1 MIAVKRKVQGETIMA
16 NLSVSSTYSSGLSNL
31 TITGAAADIKDN
43 LASLKGDV
51 NRITSITPSDT
62 QVTGLSVNDL
72 LGKQDVVLKI
82 SGLFADKI
90 GVGDDTTNISSDI
103 RSNFTELSDL
113 ERLLHANGQ
122 DKSLDIHGT
131 GTVILTSAEY
141 QNQVDHDTSAL
152 ISDLATSGISLS
164 ITGVSVGD
172 VSTIDA
178 ASNVESISVTDT
190 ASNIANDANGANTIG
205 LSSHVTSVN
214 LSDAASFDQLSQIV
228 AVNYPGSITIGSVN
242 VNDSASNLDR
252 SKNTVELSG
261 LTFGNVTVNDNATV
275 DQFIN
280 IKNSGYG
287 SGSSLTASIAD
298 TAENIFINISDIQ
311 NAIGNIQT
319 INTIDGAD
327 QSITLSRTDFAALN
341 GKLDSHFKVTLSDA
355 VTAASLAGVIANT
368 QITHFTVADTGTALS
383 DSTTR
388 TALAGAISRIDSINS
403 DGVDNAIT
411 LSSGQISTFGN
422 KLNASFQITQ
432 SDAATTSTLA
442 SVIANTQ
449 ITHFT
454 VADAGTAL
462 SDSTTRTALA
472 GAISRIDSIN
482 SDGVDNAITLSS
494 GQISTFGN
502 KLNASFQITQSD
514 AVLASQIGT
523 VLASNRQ
530 IAHLFVADSIE
541 ALKASANNTNLSN
554 SALSGISIS
563 GGASVSVADALLLK
577 DKTWHAKITGLTV
590 GDTATNLL
598 TKGTKTGPT
607 NISSIITGLGSS
619 LTSVAIN
626 GTGTNATTIADLLTI
641 KTASAGKSVS
651 VTTVSDKAANITAN
665 LASLVTNASSI
676 TNLVISDGTSAKKS
690 TLTMS
695 LAQYTALKNLLTAGL
710 GNSAANYAYS
720 LNNSPTQGLSILQAN
735 TVSSDA
741 KVGSFTVTDS
751 YANAIANNG
760 GLVGLLNNIKVQ
772 GLSLTGVSV
781 ANLTAVT
788 TALTSAGTTN
798 AKKLTD
804 LSVSGSVTEI
814 ISNLTALSAKGS
826 PVTSVVVNGTA
837 TIAQLT
843 QLSTLKL
850 ATGTSLSI
858 SDSYAN
864 YTAASTVKLLTGLAG
879 KFGSISVTGAT
890 VANAYTLLSDT
901 KVTNIDVSDT
911 AANVLN
917 NTQGSTNRATVSNQ
931 KVRSITATNASV
943 SQYNDL
949 ESNNSFGSTNVAK
962 VSGISISDTRI
973 HLSANSY
980 AVINNMK
987 TDTLISGISLTG

>member
-1 MIAVKRKVQGETIMA
+1 M
-16 NLSVSSTYSSGLSNL
+16 
-31 TITGAAADIKDN
+31 
-43 LASLKGDV
+43 
-51 NRITSITPSDT
+51 
-62 QVTGLSVNDL
+62 
-72 LGKQDVVLKI
+72 
-82 SGLFADKI
+82 
-90 GVGDDTTNISSDI
+90 
-103 RSNFTELSDL
+103 
-113 ERLLHANGQ
+113 
-122 DKSLDIHGT
+122 
-131 GTVILTSAEY
+131 
-141 QNQVDHDTSAL
+141 
-152 ISDLATSGISLS
+152 
-164 ITGVSVGD
+164 
-172 VSTIDA
+172 
-178 ASNVESISVTDT
+178 
-190 ASNIANDANGANTIG
+190 
-205 LSSHVTSVN
+205 
-214 LSDAASFDQLSQIV
+214 
-228 AVNYPGSITIGSVN
+228 
-242 VNDSASNLDR
+242 
-252 SKNTVELSG
+252 
-261 LTFGNVTVNDNATV
+261 
-275 DQFIN
+275 
-280 IKNSGYG
+280 
-287 SGSSLTASIAD
+287 
-298 TAENIFINISDIQ
+298 
-311 NAIGNIQT
+311 
-319 INTIDGAD
+319 
-327 QSITLSRTDFAALN
+327 
-341 GKLDSHFKVTLSDA
+341 
-355 VTAASLAGVIANT
+355 
-368 QITHFTVADTGTALS
+368 
-383 DSTTR
+383 
-388 TALAGAISRIDSINS
+388 
-403 DGVDNAIT
+403 
-411 LSSGQISTFGN
+411 
-422 KLNASFQITQ
+422 
-432 SDAATTSTLA
+432 
-442 SVIANTQ
+442 
-449 ITHFT
+449 
-454 VADAGTAL
+454 
-462 SDSTTRTALA
+462 
-472 GAISRIDSIN
+472 
-482 SDGVDNAITLSS
+482 
-494 GQISTFGN
+494 
-502 KLNASFQITQSD
+502 
-514 AVLASQIGT
+514 
-523 VLASNRQ
+523 
-530 IAHLFVADSIE
+530 
-541 ALKASANNTNLSN
+541 
-554 SALSGISIS
+554 
-563 GGASVSVADALLLK
+563 LK

-931 KVRSITATNASV
+931 KVRSITATNASA
-943 SQYNDL
+943 SQYRYL
-949 ESNNSFGSTNVAK
+949 ENNISFGSTNVAK
-962 VSGISISDTRI
+962 VAGISISDSRDS
-973 HLSANSY
+973 LSADSY

-987 TDTLISGISLTG
+987 TDRLILGISLTG

>member
-1 MIAVKRKVQGETIMA
+1 M
-16 NLSVSSTYSSGLSNL
+16 
-31 TITGAAADIKDN
+31 
-43 LASLKGDV
+43 
-51 NRITSITPSDT
+51 
-62 QVTGLSVNDL
+62 
-72 LGKQDVVLKI
+72 
-82 SGLFADKI
+82 
-90 GVGDDTTNISSDI
+90 
-103 RSNFTELSDL
+103 
-113 ERLLHANGQ
+113 
-122 DKSLDIHGT
+122 
-131 GTVILTSAEY
+131 
-141 QNQVDHDTSAL
+141 
-152 ISDLATSGISLS
+152 
-164 ITGVSVGD
+164 
-172 VSTIDA
+172 
-178 ASNVESISVTDT
+178 
-190 ASNIANDANGANTIG
+190 
-205 LSSHVTSVN
+205 
-214 LSDAASFDQLSQIV
+214 
-228 AVNYPGSITIGSVN
+228 
-242 VNDSASNLDR
+242 
-252 SKNTVELSG
+252 
-261 LTFGNVTVNDNATV
+261 
-275 DQFIN
+275 
-280 IKNSGYG
+280 
-287 SGSSLTASIAD
+287 
-298 TAENIFINISDIQ
+298 
-311 NAIGNIQT
+311 
-319 INTIDGAD
+319 
-327 QSITLSRTDFAALN
+327 
-341 GKLDSHFKVTLSDA
+341 
-355 VTAASLAGVIANT
+355 
-368 QITHFTVADTGTALS
+368 
-383 DSTTR
+383 
-388 TALAGAISRIDSINS
+388 
-403 DGVDNAIT
+403 
-411 LSSGQISTFGN
+411 
-422 KLNASFQITQ
+422 
-432 SDAATTSTLA
+432 
-442 SVIANTQ
+442 
-449 ITHFT
+449 
-454 VADAGTAL
+454 
-462 SDSTTRTALA
+462 
-472 GAISRIDSIN
+472 
-482 SDGVDNAITLSS
+482 
-494 GQISTFGN
+494 
-502 KLNASFQITQSD
+502 
-514 AVLASQIGT
+514 
-523 VLASNRQ
+523 
-530 IAHLFVADSIE
+530 
-541 ALKASANNTNLSN
+541 
-554 SALSGISIS
+554 
-563 GGASVSVADALLLK
+563 LK

-751 YANAIANNG
+751 YTNASANG
-760 GLVGLLNNIKVQ
+760 VLVGLLNNTKVQ
-772 GLSLTGVSV
+772 GLTLTGVSF

-798 AKKLTD
+798 AKKLTG